1 VQGDFTISRSST
13 HCLAFSSLGPPIT
26 SLERPSPIQ
35 QRAIMPVLRNR
46 NVIVE
51 AHSGAYKTTA
61 FSIPVLQI
69 LDTSNKQCQ
78 ALILVHSP
86 ELAQQIQHV
95 VLALGTFMEVLCH
108 SCGTSTKEDMDHLK
122 QGSHIIIGTPGRLL
136 SIIRDGKLTADSIK
150 MLIMDEAD
158 EMLSKGFWSQMI
170 DLSRRLPSSTQ
181 VMFLSSTMP
190 KLEVVSKLVR
200 QPVHVVV
207 KRDELP
213 LADIKQFYVAT
224 ENEECKL
231 DALFSLCETIAA
243 THIVVFYDNREKVGW
258 LKKKLIARQFTASAI
273 HGNMPHGQRE
283 PIIKAFSSGSFRILI
298 STDALLRGTDVPQLS
313 LVINYDLP
321 AVEENYSRRIG
332 LLGRFGNKGAAINL
346 VTSED
351 MLKLK
356 EIEHFYSTQIS
367 EMSVKDPA
375 ETE

>member
-1 VQGDFTISRSST
+1 MNLKSELLRGIY
-13 HCLAFSSLGPPIT
+13 AYG
-26 SLERPSPIQ
+26 LERPSPIQ

-78 ALILVHSP
+78 VLILVHSS

-150 MLIMDEAD
+150 MLVMDEAD

-200 QPVHVVV
+200 QPVHIVV

-213 LADIKQFYVAT
+213 LADIKQFYVTT
-224 ENEECKL
+224 ENEERKL
-231 DALFSLCETIAA
+231 DALCSLCEAIAAA

-258 LKKKLIARQFTASAI
+258 LKKKLIARHFTASAV
-273 HGNMPHGQRE
+273 HGNMPQGQRE
-283 PIIKAFSSGSFRILI
+283 PIITAFSSGSLRILI
-298 STDALLRGTDVPQLS
+298 STDSLLRGTDVPQLS

-321 AVEENYSRRIG
+321 AVKENYSRRIG

-346 VTSED
+346 VTNED

-375 ETE
+375 ESE